1 MDKDFY
7 NRFKANLNKVLK
19 RSPKE
24 LDISMVRKLKQD
36 FDKLYHLT
44 VIEEKTH
51 LYNHRYFSMEFRK
64 EIERAARYNRQL
76 SLLLLDL
83 DNFKQVNDIFGHD
96 KGDEVL
102 KKVAQLI
109 KANLRMGDFPARFGG
124 EEFIVMLPET
134 DSKKAFRV
142 AEKLRIAIL
151 SDPTLGYYD
160 VSTSIGVVTLNGKNL
175 NGTFRDNVKA
185 TPHDLFKKVDRA
197 LMWAKR
203 HGKNQ
208 TKIWDKSLD
217 S

>member
-7 NRFKANLNKVLK
+7 NRVKENINRVLK
-19 RSPKE
+19 RSPKDM
-24 LDISMVRKLKQD
+24 DIRAIRELKQN
-36 FDKLYHLT
+36 FDRLYHLT

-51 LYNHRYFSMEFRK
+51 LYNHRYFSIEFKK
-64 EIERAARYNRQL
+64 EIERATRYNRQL
-76 SLLLLDL
+76 SVLLLDL

-102 KKVAQLI
+102 KKVAQVI
-109 KANLRMGDFPARFGG
+109 KSNLRMGDFPARFGG

-151 SDPTLGYYD
+151 SDKILSYYD
-160 VSTSIGVVTLNGKNL
+160 VSTSIGVVTLDGKKL

-185 TPHDLFKKVDRA
+185 TPHDMFKKVDRA
-197 LMWAKR
+197 LMWAKK